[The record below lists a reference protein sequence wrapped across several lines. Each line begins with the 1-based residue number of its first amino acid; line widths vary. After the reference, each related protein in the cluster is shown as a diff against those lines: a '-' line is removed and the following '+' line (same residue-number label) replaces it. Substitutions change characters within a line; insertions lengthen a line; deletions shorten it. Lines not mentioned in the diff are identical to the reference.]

1 MVQNKLNSAQ
11 VEDRAEELSLPVS
24 VIEYLQG
31 YLGEPPG
38 GYPEPLRSK
47 VSMNM
52 AYVRPSGISIGTIYL
67 IDNWFS

>member
-1 MVQNKLNSAQ
+1 MVQNKLNGAQ
-11 VEDRAEELSLPVS
+11 VVDRAEELSVPLS

-47 VSMNM
+47 VS
-52 AYVRPSGISIGTIYL
+52 IC
-67 IDNWFS
+67 FSSDTY